1 MAELVDARDSKSR
14 ASNSV
19 SVRFRLSA
27 PIQFCNYIDMI
38 EHKQL
43 NGNKHEVIV
52 RPNPAMPWYMI
63 KRIYLGFAMFILA
76 IAIVLSMFNL
86 YLAIPFYGVEV
97 IFLGY
102 ALYITALKSSYY
114 EEVKINDLNIT
125 VSYINRKNVKKY
137 NFVRQW
143 AQFKFKPATNL
154 NHSEISIANKG
165 KIIFIGRRVNEVER
179 KKLFNLL
186 KTF

>member
-1 MAELVDARDSKSR
+1 
-14 ASNSV
+14 
-19 SVRFRLSA
+19 
-27 PIQFCNYIDMI
+27 MI
-38 EHKQL
+38 EHKL
-43 NGNKHEVIV
+43 LSADEHNLII
-52 RPNPAMPWYMI
+52 RPNPAMSWKLI
-63 KRIYLGFAMFILA
+63 KKIYIAFATFILV
-76 IAIVLSMFNL
+76 IAIVLSMINL

-114 EEVKINDLNIT
+114 EEVKINKFNIKISF
-125 VSYINRKNVKKY
+125 VNRKIVKDY

-143 AQFKFKPATNL
+143 AEFKFKPATNL
-154 NHSEISIANKG
+154 KPSQISISKKG
-165 KIIFIGRRVNEVER
+165 KILLIAERVNEADR

>member
-1 MAELVDARDSKSR
+1 
-14 ASNSV
+14 
-19 SVRFRLSA
+19 
-27 PIQFCNYIDMI
+27 MI
-38 EHKQL
+38 EHKL
-43 NGNKHEVIV
+43 LSANEHNLII
-52 RPNPAMPWYMI
+52 RPNPAMSWKLI
-63 KRIYLGFAMFILA
+63 KKIYIAFATFILV
-76 IAIVLSMFNL
+76 IAIVLSMINL

-114 EEVKINDLNIT
+114 EEVKINKFNIKISF
-125 VSYINRKNVKKY
+125 VNRKIVKDY

-143 AQFKFKPATNL
+143 AEFKFKPATNL
-154 NHSEISIANKG
+154 KPSEISISKKG
-165 KIIFIGRRVNEVER
+165 KILLIAERVNEADR

>member
-1 MAELVDARDSKSR
+1 
-14 ASNSV
+14 
-19 SVRFRLSA
+19 
-27 PIQFCNYIDMI
+27 MI
-38 EHKQL
+38 EHKL
-43 NGNKHEVIV
+43 LSANEHNLII
-52 RPNPAMPWYMI
+52 RPNPAMSWKLI
-63 KRIYLGFAMFILA
+63 KKIYIAFATFILV
-76 IAIVLSMFNL
+76 IAIVLSMVNL

-114 EEVKINDLNIT
+114 EEVKIDKFNIKISF
-125 VSYINRKNVKKY
+125 VNRKNVKNY

-143 AQFKFKPATNL
+143 AEFKFKSATNL
-154 NHSEISIANKG
+154 TPSEISISKKG
-165 KIIFIGRRVNEVER
+165 KILLIAKRVNEADR

>member
-1 MAELVDARDSKSR
+1 
-14 ASNSV
+14 
-19 SVRFRLSA
+19 
-27 PIQFCNYIDMI
+27 MI
-38 EHKQL
+38 EHKL
-43 NGNKHEVIV
+43 LSADEHNLII
-52 RPNPAMPWYMI
+52 RPNPAMSWKLI
-63 KRIYLGFAMFILA
+63 KKIYIAFATFILV
-76 IAIVLSMFNL
+76 IAIVLSMINL

-114 EEVKINDLNIT
+114 EEVKINKFNIKISF
-125 VSYINRKNVKKY
+125 VNRKIVKDY

-143 AQFKFKPATNL
+143 AEFKFKPATNL
-154 NHSEISIANKG
+154 KPSEISISKKG
-165 KIIFIGRRVNEVER
+165 KILLIAERVNEADR

>member
-1 MAELVDARDSKSR
+1 
-14 ASNSV
+14 
-19 SVRFRLSA
+19 
-27 PIQFCNYIDMI
+27 MI
-38 EHKQL
+38 EHKL
-43 NGNKHEVIV
+43 INPDIHHFII
-52 RPNPAMPWYMI
+52 RPNPAMSWKLI
-63 KRIYLGFAMFILA
+63 KKIYLIFAMFILI
-76 IAIVLSMFNL
+76 IAVILSMINL

-114 EEVKINDLNIT
+114 EEIKIDKFNIIISF
-125 VSYINRKNVKKY
+125 VNRKNIKKF

-143 AQFKFKPATNL
+143 AEFKFKPATNL
-154 NHSEISIANKG
+154 AHSEISISKKG
-165 KIIFIGRRVNEVER
+165 RILLIAEKVNEADR

>member
-1 MAELVDARDSKSR
+1 
-14 ASNSV
+14 
-19 SVRFRLSA
+19 
-27 PIQFCNYIDMI
+27 MI
-38 EHKQL
+38 EHNLLSPDEHQF
-43 NGNKHEVIV
+43 II
-52 RPNPAMPWYMI
+52 RPNPAMPWKLI
-63 KRIYLGFAMFILA
+63 KKIYFIFAIFILI
-76 IAIVLSMFNL
+76 IAVILSMINL